1 MYKNETKPCSV
12 YLVRQK
18 EWREREKKEKGYLHS
33 AVENHNSSLVQPSP
47 GVYLIREIDGDSG
60 RGKKRSYNGF
70 NFYIGTDATQRRLPA
85 RLFKFK
91 Q

>member
-1 MYKNETKPCSV
+1 MQCIFSQTEGMEGK
-12 YLVRQK
+12 RG
-18 EWREREKKEKGYLHS
+18 KEKGYLHS

-85 RLFKFK
+85 QPLPARLFKFK